1 MRRRESI
8 LALGG
13 AATAWPITARA
24 QQAAMPVIGFLAG
37 ILPGLVVQGLSGN
50 ARFLTR
56 RQGVGT
62 SHAGRAGSIRSSEV
76 DHVGRRARRCADPW
90 RLTHGTSPTWRERA
104 RTSAMGGRA
113 DVRQT

>member
-1 MRRRESI
+1 MRRREFI

-24 QQAAMPVIGFLAG
+24 QQAAMPAIGFLAG
-37 ILPGLVVQGLSGN
+37 ILPGLVVQGLPGN

-62 SHAGRAGSIRSSEV
+62 SHARRAGSVRSNKV
-76 DHVGRRARRCADPW
+76 DHVGQCADPW
-90 RLTHGTSPTWRERA
+90 RLSHGTSLTWRERA